1 MRACIKGACGRGAI
15 KTERP
20 KPLRDV
26 IACQCGQSCKLACH
40 YGAATAMPTERLVF
54 HSNARLQ
61 WYKSSHHVRRGF
73 YNICGSNLFY
83 DHEQHSEIAIS
94 PRALEDQ
101 DELSLTAPY
110 KIVSAKNGDAWVE
123 ANGQEYAPSEVSS
136 FILRK
141 LKEDANLPSP
151 WPVTSCMM

>member
-1 MRACIKGACGRGAI
+1 MSARIKGACGRGAI
-15 KTERP
+15 KIELP

-26 IACQCGQSCKLACH
+26 LACHCGQCRQLTGH

-61 WYKSSHHVRRGF
+61 WYKSSQHVRRGF

-101 DELSLTAPY
+101 DELSLTAQIFTASKGDFY
-110 KIVSAKNGDAWVE
+110 KVYDQLPQHQQW
-123 ANGQEYAPSEVSS
+123 SS
-136 FILRK
+136 RWS
-141 LKEDANLPSP
+141 D
-151 WPVTSCMM
+151 

>member
-15 KTERP
+15 KIERP
-20 KPLRDV
+20 KSLRDV
-26 IACQCGQSCKLACH
+26 IACQCGQSCKLACQ
-40 YGAATAMPTERLVF
+40 PTERLVF

-61 WYKSSHHVRRGF
+61 WYKSSQHVRRGF

-101 DELSLTAPY
+101 DELSLTAQIFTASKGAFY
-110 KIVSAKNGDAWVE
+110 KVYD
-123 ANGQEYAPSEVSS
+123 Q
-136 FILRK
+136 
-141 LKEDANLPSP
+141 LPQHQHSP
-151 WPVTSCMM
+151 ASHHRS

>member
-15 KTERP
+15 KIERP
-20 KPLRDV
+20 KPLCDV
-26 IACQCGQSCKLACH
+26 IACHCGQSCKLACH

-61 WYKSSHHVRRGF
+61 WYKSSQHVRRGLQHLWLKF
-73 YNICGSNLFY
+73 IFY

-101 DELSLTAPY
+101 DELSLTAQIFTASKGAFY
-110 KIVSAKNGDAWVE
+110 KVYD
-123 ANGQEYAPSEVSS
+123 Q
-136 FILRK
+136 
-141 LKEDANLPSP
+141 LPQHQQWSGR
-151 WPVTSCMM
+151 WSD